1 MKRAGAVVLGVV
13 AAAAAVLLLVVAAD
27 VHGWQR
33 QLAAD
38 DARFQAYPSSE
49 DLWQTSTILPEG
61 VVQRLLATRDDLRY
75 RRAAN
80 AFFLARPFRRGH
92 QLPELDAARGEAQ
105 VVLARLFGDE
115 SDALRRAH
123 VGNFYGALS
132 LAVLQHQDLEQ
143 RVSTLE
149 AAVATLQEAIRL
161 DPSNEEAKFNLE
173 SAIRRLRAQPPPF
186 ETAPGGR
193 RPRDD
198 ESVAGLRDPGGGY

>member
-1 MKRAGAVVLGVV
+1 MKRVGAVVLGVL
-13 AAAAAVLLLVVAAD
+13 ASAAAVFVLVVAAD
-27 VHGWQR
+27 VRKWQT

-38 DARFQAYPSSE
+38 DARFQAYPASE
-49 DLWQTSTILPEG
+49 DLWQTSTILPAG
-61 VVQRLLATRDDLRY
+61 VAGRLLGTADDVRY

-80 AFFLARPFRRGH
+80 SFFLARPFRRGH

-115 SDALRRAH
+115 SDLRRRSH

-161 DPSNEEAKFNLE
+161 DPTNEEAKYNLE

-186 ETAPGGR
+186 ESSPGGR
-193 RPRDD
+193 RPRED

>member
-1 MKRAGAVVLGVV
+1 MRRVGATILGLL
-13 AAAAAVLLLVVAAD
+13 AAAAAVFLLVLATD
-27 VHGWQR
+27 VRTWQT

-38 DARFQAYPSSE
+38 DARFQAYSASE
-49 DLWQTSTILPEG
+49 DLWQISTILPERVSRVFLG
-61 VVQRLLATRDDLRY
+61 TGDDIRY

-80 AFFLARPFRRGH
+80 SFFFARPYRRGH

-105 VVLARLFGDE
+105 IVLARLFADE
-115 SDALRRAH
+115 HDPMRRSQ

-143 RVSTLE
+143 RASTLE
-149 AAVATLQEAIRL
+149 AAVATLQEAVRL
-161 DPSNEEAKFNLE
+161 DPTNDEAKYNLE

-186 ETAPGGR
+186 ESSPGGR
-193 RPRDD
+193 RPRED